1 MSHLD
6 EAPADKRPWPS
17 KRCPSA
23 APSSVRTTG
32 GGGGGGGGGV
42 MVARMV
48 HCALGSVHGAST
60 ATCVAPPGVTARHC
74 VGVALAAMVLTVFP
88 DATALSRITHSVSVS
103 FWGHGDTV
111 HNCRGEDEPDGHP
124 AAERQAP
131 ASPPAAA
138 MIVPVVAPPLD
149 PSGNANSS
157 FAASLAC
164 GSTQL

>member
-32 GGGGGGGGGV
+32 GGGGGGV

-48 HCALGSVHGAST
+48 HCALGSVHGVST
-60 ATCVAPPGVTARHC
+60 ATCVAPAGVTARHC
-74 VGVALAAMVLTVFP
+74 VGVALAAMVFPGFP

-124 AAERQAP
+124 AAERHAP

-138 MIVPVVAPPLD
+138 MIVPVTPLG
-149 PSGNANSS
+149 PAGNANSS